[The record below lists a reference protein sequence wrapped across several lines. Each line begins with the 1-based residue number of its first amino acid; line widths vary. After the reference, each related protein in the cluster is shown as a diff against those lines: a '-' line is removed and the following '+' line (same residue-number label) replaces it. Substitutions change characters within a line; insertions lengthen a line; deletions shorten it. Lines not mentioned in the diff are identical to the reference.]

1 MNPQQQNQHHQLIV
15 PQKPLETGK
24 TVLFVSELPENIS
37 ESDLQNFFSEYK
49 DAIFMTQINNKFGN
63 SRGLETLHSRSLNA
77 TIIFKDHKK
86 ADEARR
92 SLNMRKLRGKT
103 IRIMWHERD
112 NQIRY
117 GSQGNLFVKSIPL
130 DVNARQFYEK
140 FLQFGD
146 IISAKLIE
154 DEEGNHN
161 GYGYVNYYEQEAAD
175 TAISGLNGKEIWPGS
190 KLEVA
195 RFQKKNER
203 FSVVNKLSINKN
215 LYVKNIPE
223 NWVEA
228 DLKALFA
235 KYGSVT
241 WSKILL
247 DPSKRKSAIVSLENE
262 ESAGQAREA
271 LNNHKVGEFTLF
283 VDSLQKKSDRQRIL
297 LSKINENNSMLN
309 SQYKNCNL
317 YIKNLPEKCTEK
329 QLSDEFAKYG
339 EVKSLKIPK
348 YILVTNVGNQI
359 KEEVVSRGFGY
370 VCFLSQEAAKK
381 AKEEM
386 SGQVLSCFAEA
397 KRPLIIDFFMPK
409 FERKNILLKYQQQLN
424 PNSRQQMPLIN
435 PMTAFSGVNQLNL
448 PFTRQQPKSASIY
461 NQPGRAGATVPKPII
476 MQAPQSAP
484 SKKEDEPDINYYNS
498 IEDDAAK
505 KEYLGEFIF
514 KKISNHPLN
523 HSNGLTIDVIGK
535 ITGMILGIDDLSEIL
550 DICRNNEN
558 LTARIVEAL
567 SLLNLN

>member
-1 MNPQQQNQHHQLIV
+1 MNPQQQNHQLIV
-15 PQKPLETGK
+15 PQKPTDTGK

-37 ESDLQNFFSEYK
+37 ESDLQTFFSEYK

-63 SRGLETLHSRSLNA
+63 ARGLDAFNPRSLNA

-86 ADEARR
+86 ADEARK
-92 SLNMRKLRGKT
+92 SLNMRRLRGKT

-112 NQIRY
+112 NTLRY
-117 GSQGNLFVKSIPL
+117 GSQGNLFVKNLPL

-146 IISAKLIE
+146 IISARLIE

-161 GYGYVNYYEQEAAD
+161 GYGYVSYYEQAAAD
-175 TAISGLNGKEIWPGS
+175 AAISGLNGKEIWPGS

-195 RFQKKNER
+195 RFQRKNER
-203 FSVVNKLSINKN
+203 FAAVNKLSINKN
-215 LYVKNIPE
+215 LYVKNLPD
-223 NWVEA
+223 NWIET
-228 DLKALFA
+228 DLNSLFA
-235 KYGSVT
+235 KYGKLT
-241 WSKILL
+241 WTKILL
-247 DPSKRKSAIVSLENE
+247 DPSKRKSAIVSFETE
-262 ESAGQAREA
+262 EAAAQAREA
-271 LNNHKVGEFTLF
+271 LNNHKIGEFTLF

-297 LSKINENNSMLN
+297 SSKINENNSILN

-317 YIKNLPEKCTEK
+317 HIKNLPEKCTEK

-348 YILVTNVGNQI
+348 YILVTKVGDQI
-359 KEEVVSRGFGY
+359 KEETVSRGFGY
-370 VCFLSQEAAKK
+370 VCFLNQEAAKK
-381 AKEEM
+381 AKDEM
-386 SGQVLSCFAEA
+386 NGHVLSCFPDS
-397 KRPLIIDFFMPK
+397 KRPLLIDFFMPK
-409 FERKNILLKYQQQLN
+409 FERKNILLKYQQQFN
-424 PNSRQQMPLIN
+424 PNSRQQMPLMN
-435 PMTAFSGVNQLNL
+435 PMTAFAGVNQLNL
-448 PFTRQQPKSASIY
+448 PFMGVPPKGPKGASIY
-461 NQPGRAGATVPKPII
+461 QQHGRAANPKPVAA
-476 MQAPQSAP
+476 QVPQFAPI
-484 SKKEDEPDINYYNS
+484 KKDDEPDINYYNS

-514 KKISNHPLN
+514 KKISNHPLS
-523 HSNGLTIDVIGK
+523 HSKGFTIDVIGK

-558 LTARIVEAL
+558 LTGRIVEAL